1 VLILV
6 LYTETDYKVRT
17 PLTKIDGGEKEEE
30 EEEEEEEEVVV
41 VVVVVVNWSHRLE
54 E

>member
-17 PLTKIDGGEKEEE
+17 PLTKIDGGEKKEEE
-30 EEEEEEEEVVV
+30 EE

>member
-1 VLILV
+1 MLILV

-17 PLTKIDGGEKEEE
+17 PLTKIDGGEKKEEE
-30 EEEEEEEEVVV
+30 EE

>member
-1 VLILV
+1 MLILV

-17 PLTKIDGGEKEEE
+17 PLTKIDGGEKKEEE
-30 EEEEEEEEVVV
+30 E

>member
-17 PLTKIDGGEKEEE
+17 PLTKIDGGEKKEEE
-30 EEEEEEEEVVV
+30 E